1 VSKDTENISIWEYF
15 QTYRKI
21 YEVKYHCIRYYLND
35 SMDNSVLNGSGDGT
49 FVLLARMTKS
59 SLFLKQ
65 KRKKYRNSPSPA
77 YESSRVG
84 ENVRQSFS
92 ILVDRD
98 LTQPVSIL
106 PEKEKP
112 KTYNCFP
119 MSRLCFATD
128 SRLQNVASKAPSV
141 LCTFMSFC
149 YILPFK
155 C

>member
-1 VSKDTENISIWEYF
+1 VSKGTRNISIWEHF

-21 YEVKYHCIRYYLND
+21 YEVKHHCIRYCLND
-35 SMDNSVLNGSGDGT
+35 SMDNSVLNRSGDST

-59 SLFLKQ
+59 RFFKT
-65 KRKKYRNSPSPA
+65 KRKKYRNCPSPA

-84 ENVRQSFS
+84 NNVRQSFS
-92 ILVDRD
+92 ILGDRD

-128 SRLQNVASKAPSV
+128 SKLQNVASKAPSV